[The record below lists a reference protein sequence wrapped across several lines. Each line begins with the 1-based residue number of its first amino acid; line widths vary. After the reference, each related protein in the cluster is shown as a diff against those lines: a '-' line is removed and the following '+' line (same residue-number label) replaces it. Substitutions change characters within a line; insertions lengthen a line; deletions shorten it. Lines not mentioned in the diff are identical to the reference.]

1 METGERKRGRDNPMR
16 KDWAF
21 ACCSWSPSNAFGGC
35 ADSNDTPTVL
45 NDCYALD
52 LILTT
57 PSPDTGASNSETAMK
72 LIGARLKYPSTLSSK
87 KKNTPTLTCIVHV
100 LDLFNS
106 SCK

>member
-1 METGERKRGRDNPMR
+1 METGERKRGRDKTMR

-21 ACCSWSPSNAFGGC
+21 ACRSWSPSNAFGGC

-72 LIGARLKYPSTLSSK
+72 LIGVDSSIHPPCRRK
-87 KKNTPTLTCIVHV
+87 KKIHPP
-100 LDLFNS
+100 
-106 SCK
+106 